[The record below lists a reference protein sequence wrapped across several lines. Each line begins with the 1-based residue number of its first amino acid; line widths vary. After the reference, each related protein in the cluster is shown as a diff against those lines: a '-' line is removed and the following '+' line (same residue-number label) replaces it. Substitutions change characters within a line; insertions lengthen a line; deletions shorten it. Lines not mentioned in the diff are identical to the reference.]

1 MPAIPDP
8 TNLRKVALFRDMR
21 LPDLA
26 VLNGLMRR
34 QVFPAG
40 MRIVVTEE
48 LEDTA
53 YVIRTGVVKVLIE
66 QADGSEMILAILGPG
81 EVISALNIG
90 DCSGAASSIVSLDE
104 TTLFW
109 IDREAFE
116 RCLQTM
122 PALSR
127 NLSTVLGRRV
137 RLANERI
144 EALAGLDVR
153 GRIVRH
159 LLLLAREYGQPM
171 NQGTKGPVLIPLRL
185 TQGDLASLVGAS
197 RVSVNQALGELRR
210 RQIVVTNGDHCLLI
224 HDLAALERLR

>member
-8 TNLRKVALFRDMR
+8 TYLRQVALFRDMA

-26 VLNGLMRR
+26 VLNRLMRR
-34 QVFPAG
+34 HVFSAG
-40 MRIVVTEE
+40 VRIVMADQ

-53 YVIRTGVVKVLIE
+53 YVIRTGVVKVSV
-66 QADGSEMILAILGPG
+66 QQSDGNEVILGILGPG
-81 EVISALNIG
+81 EVIGALTLG
-90 DCSGAASSIVSLDE
+90 DRADDACQIVSLEE

-109 IDREAFE
+109 IDREVLE
-116 RCLQTM
+116 NCLQTM
-122 PALSR
+122 PLLSV
-127 NLSTVLGRRV
+127 NLTSLLAKRV

-159 LLLLAREYGQPM
+159 LLLLAREYGEATAGCAGQ
-171 NQGTKGPVLIPLRL
+171 VRIPLRL

-197 RVSVNQALGELRR
+197 RVRVNQALGDLRR
-210 RQIVVTNGDHCLLI
+210 RQIIATDCGPHLVIRDVEA
-224 HDLAALERLR
+224 LARLG